1 MQLQETKR
9 ERNPMTRYFRV
20 MLGKG
25 SAHAVECFGGGF
37 IGVDF
42 DLAID
47 LTNKL
52 PENVRDFNSEFISI
66 YQDRH
71 PAKNK
76 IAAGLACGMT
86 WTLSKGMQ
94 IGDVIIAPTGDGN
107 FRFGE
112 ISGNYQYAKDQI
124 LFHRRQVN
132 WSGLILNKEVFS
144 EQLRRSIGSIGTISE
159 VTQHADEISKLLSGG
174 VIVGGSPI
182 SDPTVEEPSVFVLEK
197 YLEDFLVSNWESTE
211 LGKIYDIYRDEN
223 GTGQQYQTDSGRID
237 ILAVSKDGKE
247 LLVVELKK
255 GRASDSVVG
264 QITRYMGYVTTE
276 LAGPGQNVKG
286 VIVALED
293 DQRLRHSLVIVPGID
308 FYRYE
313 VSFKLTKV

>member
-1 MQLQETKR
+1 
-9 ERNPMTRYFRV
+9 

-25 SAHAVECFGGGF
+25 SQHAAECFAGNF

-42 DLAID
+42 DLNVD
-47 LTNKL
+47 LTDKL
-52 PENVRDFNSEFISI
+52 PENWRDFNREFIPI
-66 YQDRH
+66 YQERH
-71 PAKNK
+71 PSKNK

-86 WTLSKGMQ
+86 WTVSKGMQ
-94 IGDVIIAPTGDGN
+94 IGDIIVAPVGDGN

-112 ISGNYQYAKDQI
+112 VSSNYQYAKDLI

-132 WSGLILNKEVFS
+132 WSSLIINKENFS
-144 EQLRRSIGSIGTISE
+144 EPLRRSIGSIGTISE
-159 VTQHADEISKLLSGG
+159 LTQHADEISKLLSGIEYD
-174 VIVGGSPI
+174 VTTTN
-182 SDPTVEEPSVFVLEK
+182 DPTVEEPSVFVLEK

-211 LGKIYDIYRDEN
+211 LGKAYDIYQDEN

-237 ILAVSKDGKE
+237 VLAVSKDGKE

-276 LAGPGQNVKG
+276 LAGPEQSVKG

-293 DQRLRHSLVIVPGID
+293 DQRLRHSLTVVPGID

-313 VSFKLTKV
+313 VSFKLTKI

>member
-1 MQLQETKR
+1 
-9 ERNPMTRYFRV
+9 

-25 SAHAVECFGGGF
+25 SIHAAECFAGGF

-52 PENVRDFNSEFISI
+52 PDNWRDFNKEFIPI
-66 YQDRH
+66 YQERH

-76 IAAGLACGMT
+76 VAAGLACGMT
-86 WTLSKGMQ
+86 WTVSKGMQ
-94 IGDVIIAPTGDGN
+94 VGDVIVAPVGDGN

-112 ISGNYQYAKDQI
+112 ISSNYQYAKDQI
-124 LFHRRQVN
+124 LFHRRQVS
-132 WSGLILNKEVFS
+132 WSSSTINKEEFS
-144 EQLRRSIGSIGTISE
+144 EQLRRSMGSIGTISE
-159 VTQHADEISKLLSGG
+159 VTQYAEEISKLLSGVEYLG
-174 VIVGGSPI
+174 PASI
-182 SDPTVEEPSVFVLEK
+182 DPTVEERSVFVLEK

-211 LGKIYDIYRDEN
+211 LGKNYDIYQDEN

-255 GRASDSVVG
+255 GRASDAVVG

-276 LAGPGQNVKG
+276 LAGPDQKVKG

-293 DQRLRHSLVIVPGID
+293 DQRLRRSLVIVPGID
-308 FYRYE
+308 FFKYE
-313 VSFKLTKV
+313 VSFKLTRI

>member
-1 MQLQETKR
+1 
-9 ERNPMTRYFRV
+9 MTRYFRV

-25 SAHAVECFGGGF
+25 STYATESFAGGF

-42 DLAID
+42 DLAVD

-52 PENVRDFNSEFISI
+52 PENWRDFNREFIPI

-86 WTLSKGMQ
+86 WTVSKGMQ
-94 IGDVIIAPTGDGN
+94 IGDVIVAPIGDGN

-112 ISGNYQYAKDQI
+112 ITSDYQYAKDQI
-124 LFHRRQVN
+124 LFHRRLVT
-132 WSGLILNKEVFS
+132 WSSLVINKEHFS
-144 EQLRRSIGSIGTISE
+144 KQLRNAIGSIGTISE
-159 VTQHADEISKLLSGG
+159 VTHHAEEISKLLSGII
-174 VIVGGSPI
+174 IVPSETV
-182 SDPTVEEPSVFVLEK
+182 DPAVEEPSVFVLEK

-211 LGKIYDIYRDEN
+211 LGKLYDIYQDEN

-255 GRASDSVVG
+255 GRASDAVVG

-276 LAGPGQNVKG
+276 LAGPGQKVKG

-313 VSFKLTKV
+313 VSFKLNKI

>member
-1 MQLQETKR
+1 
-9 ERNPMTRYFRV
+9 MTRYFRV

-25 SAHAVECFGGGF
+25 SQHAAECFAGNF

-42 DLAID
+42 DLNVD
-47 LTNKL
+47 LTDKL
-52 PENVRDFNSEFISI
+52 PENWRDFNREFIPI
-66 YQDRH
+66 YQERH
-71 PAKNK
+71 PSKNK

-86 WTLSKGMQ
+86 WTVSKGMQ
-94 IGDVIIAPTGDGN
+94 IGDIIVAPVGDGN

-112 ISGNYQYAKDQI
+112 ISSNYQYAKDLI

-132 WSGLILNKEVFS
+132 WSSLIINKENFS
-144 EQLRRSIGSIGTISE
+144 EPLRRSIGSIGTISE
-159 VTQHADEISKLLSGG
+159 LTQHADEISKLLSG
-174 VIVGGSPI
+174 VEYDVTTTN
-182 SDPTVEEPSVFVLEK
+182 DPTVEEPSVFVLEK

-211 LGKIYDIYRDEN
+211 LGKAYDIYQDEN

-237 ILAVSKDGKE
+237 VLAVSKDGKE

-276 LAGPGQNVKG
+276 LAGPEQSVKG

-293 DQRLRHSLVIVPGID
+293 DQRLRHSLTVVPGID

-313 VSFKLTKV
+313 VSFKLTKI

>member
-1 MQLQETKR
+1 MK
-9 ERNPMTRYFRV
+9 RYFRV

-25 SAHAVECFGGGF
+25 SMHAAECFAGGF

-52 PENVRDFNSEFISI
+52 PENWRDFNKEFIPI
-66 YQDRH
+66 YQERH

-76 IAAGLACGMT
+76 VAAGLACGMT
-86 WTLSKGMQ
+86 WTVSKGMQ
-94 IGDVIIAPTGDGN
+94 IGDVILAPMGDGN
-107 FRFGE
+107 FKFGE
-112 ISGNYQYAKDQI
+112 ISGNYQYARDQT

-132 WSGLILNKEVFS
+132 WSNLIINKENFS
-144 EQLRRSIGSIGTISE
+144 EQLRRSIGSIGTVSE
-159 VTQHADEISKLLSGG
+159 LAQHSEEISKLIRG
-174 VIVGGSPI
+174 IEYDGSPAE
-182 SDPTVEEPSVFVLEK
+182 DPTVEEPSVFVLEK

-211 LGKIYDIYRDEN
+211 LGKNYDIYKDEN

-255 GRASDSVVG
+255 GRASDAVVG

-276 LAGPGQNVKG
+276 LAGPGQKVKG

-293 DQRLRHSLVIVPGID
+293 DVRLRHSLVIVPGID

-313 VSFKLTKV
+313 VSFKLNKI

>member
-1 MQLQETKR
+1 
-9 ERNPMTRYFRV
+9 MTRYFRV

-25 SAHAVECFGGGF
+25 STHATECFAGGF

-47 LTNKL
+47 LTDKL
-52 PENVRDFNSEFISI
+52 PENWRDFNREFIPI
-66 YQDRH
+66 YQERH

-94 IGDVIIAPTGDGN
+94 IGDVILAPMGDGN

-132 WSGLILNKEVFS
+132 WLGVILNKENFS

-159 VTQHADEISKLLSGG
+159 VTQHAEEISKILSGG
-174 VIVGGSPI
+174 VVVAGHPT

-197 YLEDFLVSNWESTE
+197 YLEDFLVSNWESTD
-211 LGKIYDIYRDEN
+211 LGKTYDIYQDEN

-237 ILAVSKDGKE
+237 ILAVSKDGRE

-255 GRASDSVVG
+255 GRASDAVVG

-276 LAGPGQNVKG
+276 LAGPGQKVKG

-313 VSFKLTKV
+313 VSFKLTKI

>member
-1 MQLQETKR
+1 
-9 ERNPMTRYFRV
+9 MTRYFRV

-25 SAHAVECFGGGF
+25 SQHAAECFAGNF

-42 DLAID
+42 DLNVD
-47 LTNKL
+47 LNDKL
-52 PENVRDFNSEFISI
+52 PENWRDFNREFIPI
-66 YQDRH
+66 YQERH
-71 PAKNK
+71 PSKNK

-86 WTLSKGMQ
+86 WTVSKGMQ
-94 IGDVIIAPTGDGN
+94 IGDIIVAPVGDGN

-112 ISGNYQYAKDQI
+112 VSSNYQYAKDLI

-132 WSGLILNKEVFS
+132 WSSLIINKENFS
-144 EQLRRSIGSIGTISE
+144 EPLRRSIGSIGTISE
-159 VTQHADEISKLLSGG
+159 LTQHADEISKLLSGIEYD
-174 VIVGGSPI
+174 VTTTN
-182 SDPTVEEPSVFVLEK
+182 DPTVEEPSVFVLEK

-211 LGKIYDIYRDEN
+211 LGKAYDIYQDEN

-237 ILAVSKDGKE
+237 VLAVSKDGKE

-276 LAGPGQNVKG
+276 LAGPEQSVKG

-293 DQRLRHSLVIVPGID
+293 DQRLRHSLTVVPGID

-313 VSFKLTKV
+313 VSFKLTKI

>member
-1 MQLQETKR
+1 
-9 ERNPMTRYFRV
+9 

-25 SAHAVECFGGGF
+25 SQHAAECFAGNF

-42 DLAID
+42 DLNVD
-47 LTNKL
+47 LTDKL
-52 PENVRDFNSEFISI
+52 PENWRDFNREFIPI
-66 YQDRH
+66 YQERH
-71 PAKNK
+71 PSKNK

-86 WTLSKGMQ
+86 WTVSKGMQ
-94 IGDVIIAPTGDGN
+94 IGDIIVAPVGDGN

-112 ISGNYQYAKDQI
+112 VSSNYQYAKDLI

-132 WSGLILNKEVFS
+132 WSSLIINKENFS
-144 EQLRRSIGSIGTISE
+144 EPLSRSIGSIGTISE
-159 VTQHADEISKLLSGG
+159 LTQHADEISKLLSGIEYD
-174 VIVGGSPI
+174 VTTTN
-182 SDPTVEEPSVFVLEK
+182 DPTVEEPSVFVLEK

-211 LGKIYDIYRDEN
+211 LGKAYDIYQDEN

-237 ILAVSKDGKE
+237 VLAVSKDGKE

-276 LAGPGQNVKG
+276 LAGPEQSVKG

-293 DQRLRHSLVIVPGID
+293 DQRLRHSLTVVPGID

-313 VSFKLTKV
+313 VSFKLTKI

>member
-1 MQLQETKR
+1 
-9 ERNPMTRYFRV
+9 MTRYFRV

-25 SAHAVECFGGGF
+25 STYAAECFAGGF

-42 DLAID
+42 DLAVD

-52 PENVRDFNSEFISI
+52 PENWRDFNREFIPI

-86 WTLSKGMQ
+86 WTVSKGMQ
-94 IGDVIIAPTGDGN
+94 IGDVIVAPIGDGN

-112 ISGNYQYAKDQI
+112 ISGNYQYAKDQL

-132 WSGLILNKEVFS
+132 WSSLIINKENFS

-159 VTQHADEISKLLSGG
+159 VTQHAEEISKLLSG
-174 VIVGGSPI
+174 IEYEGSPTI
-182 SDPTVEEPSVFVLEK
+182 DPTVEEPSVFVLEK

-211 LGKIYDIYRDEN
+211 LGKSYDIYQDEN

-255 GRASDSVVG
+255 GRASDAVVG

-276 LAGPGQNVKG
+276 LAGPGQKVKG

-313 VSFKLTKV
+313 VSFKLNKI

>member
-1 MQLQETKR
+1 
-9 ERNPMTRYFRV
+9 MTRYFRV

-25 SAHAVECFGGGF
+25 SQHAAECFAGNF

-42 DLAID
+42 DLNID
-47 LTNKL
+47 LTDKL
-52 PENVRDFNSEFISI
+52 PENWRDFNREFIPI
-66 YQDRH
+66 YQERH
-71 PAKNK
+71 PSKNK

-86 WTLSKGMQ
+86 WTVSKGMQ
-94 IGDVIIAPTGDGN
+94 IGDIIVAPVGDGN

-112 ISGNYQYAKDQI
+112 ISSNYQYAKDLI

-132 WSGLILNKEVFS
+132 WSSLIINKENFS
-144 EQLRRSIGSIGTISE
+144 EPLRRSIGSIGTISE
-159 VTQHADEISKLLSGG
+159 LTQHADEISKLLSG
-174 VIVGGSPI
+174 VEYDVTTTN
-182 SDPTVEEPSVFVLEK
+182 DPTVEEPSVFVLEK

-211 LGKIYDIYRDEN
+211 LGKAYDIYQDEN

-237 ILAVSKDGKE
+237 VLAVSKDGKE

-276 LAGPGQNVKG
+276 LAGPEQSVKG

-293 DQRLRHSLVIVPGID
+293 DQRLRHSLTVVPGID

-313 VSFKLTKV
+313 VSFKLTKI

>member
-1 MQLQETKR
+1 
-9 ERNPMTRYFRV
+9 

-25 SAHAVECFGGGF
+25 SQHAAECFAGNF

-42 DLAID
+42 DLNVD
-47 LTNKL
+47 LTDKL
-52 PENVRDFNSEFISI
+52 PENWRDFNREFIPI
-66 YQDRH
+66 YQERH
-71 PAKNK
+71 PSKNK

-86 WTLSKGMQ
+86 WTVSKGMQ
-94 IGDVIIAPTGDGN
+94 IGDIIVAPVGDGN

-112 ISGNYQYAKDQI
+112 ISSNYQYAKDLI

-132 WSGLILNKEVFS
+132 WSSLIINKENFS
-144 EQLRRSIGSIGTISE
+144 EPLRRSIGSIGTISE
-159 VTQHADEISKLLSGG
+159 LTQHADEISKLLSG
-174 VIVGGSPI
+174 VEYDVTTTN
-182 SDPTVEEPSVFVLEK
+182 DPTVEEPSVFVLEK

-211 LGKIYDIYRDEN
+211 LGKAYDIYQDEN

-237 ILAVSKDGKE
+237 VLAVSKDGKE

-264 QITRYMGYVTTE
+264 QVTRYMGYVTTE
-276 LAGPGQNVKG
+276 LAGPEQSVKG

-293 DQRLRHSLVIVPGID
+293 DQRLRHSLTVVPGID

>member
-1 MQLQETKR
+1 
-9 ERNPMTRYFRV
+9 MTRHFRV

-25 SAHAVECFGGGF
+25 SQYAVECFAGNF

-42 DLAID
+42 DLNVD
-47 LTNKL
+47 LTDKL
-52 PENVRDFNSEFISI
+52 PENWRDFNREFIPI

-86 WTLSKGMQ
+86 WTVSKGMQ
-94 IGDVIIAPTGDGN
+94 IGDVIVAPVGDGN

-112 ISGNYQYAKDQI
+112 ISSNYQYAKDQI
-124 LFHRRQVN
+124 LFHRRHVN
-132 WSGLILNKEVFS
+132 WSSLIINKENFS
-144 EQLRRSIGSIGTISE
+144 EPLRRSIGSIGTISE
-159 VTQHADEISKLLSGG
+159 LTQHADEISKLLSGAEYD
-174 VIVGGSPI
+174 VSTTIDS
-182 SDPTVEEPSVFVLEK
+182 TVEEPSVFILEK

-211 LGKIYDIYRDEN
+211 LGRSYDIYQDEN

-237 ILAVSKDGKE
+237 VLAVSKDGKE

-255 GRASDSVVG
+255 GRASDAVVG

-276 LAGPGQNVKG
+276 LAGPEQGVKG

-293 DQRLRHSLVIVPGID
+293 DQRLRHSLTVVPGID

-313 VSFKLTKV
+313 VSFKLTKI

>member
-1 MQLQETKR
+1 
-9 ERNPMTRYFRV
+9 

-25 SAHAVECFGGGF
+25 AMYAAECFAGNF

-42 DLAID
+42 DLEGD
-47 LTNKL
+47 LSDQL
-52 PENVRDFNSEFISI
+52 PENWRDFNKSFIPV
-66 YQDRH
+66 YLEKH
-71 PAKNK
+71 PGKSK

-86 WTLSKGMQ
+86 WTISKGLQ
-94 IGDVIIAPTGDGN
+94 IGDVVVSPVGDGN

-112 ISGNYQYAKDQI
+112 VAGNYQYAKGQI
-124 LFHRRQVN
+124 LRHRRQVN
-132 WSGLILNKEVFS
+132 WSLLILNKDQFS
-144 EQLRRSIGSIGTISE
+144 EELRRAMGTPGTVSE
-159 VTQHADEISKLLSGG
+159 VTHHAEEIDKLLSG
-174 VIVGGSPI
+174 VEYEGSAQT
-182 SDPTVEEPSVFVLEK
+182 DPTIEEPSVFVLEK
-197 YLEDFLVSNWESTE
+197 YLEDFLVSNWEGTE
-211 LGKIYDIYRDEN
+211 LGKNYDIYQDEN

-255 GRASDSVVG
+255 GRASDAVVG

-276 LAGPGQNVKG
+276 LAGQGQIVKG

-313 VSFKLTKV
+313 VSFKLIKV

>member
-1 MQLQETKR
+1 
-9 ERNPMTRYFRV
+9 MTRYFRV

-25 SAHAVECFGGGF
+25 SQHAAECFAGNF

-42 DLAID
+42 DLNVD
-47 LTNKL
+47 LTDKL
-52 PENVRDFNSEFISI
+52 PENWRDFNREFIPI
-66 YQDRH
+66 YQERH
-71 PAKNK
+71 PSKNK

-86 WTLSKGMQ
+86 WTVSKGMQ
-94 IGDVIIAPTGDGN
+94 IGDIIVAPVGDGN

-112 ISGNYQYAKDQI
+112 ISSNYQYAKDLI

-132 WSGLILNKEVFS
+132 WSSLIINKENFS
-144 EQLRRSIGSIGTISE
+144 EPLRRSIGSIGTISE
-159 VTQHADEISKLLSGG
+159 LTQHADEISKLLSG
-174 VIVGGSPI
+174 VEYDVTTTN
-182 SDPTVEEPSVFVLEK
+182 DPTVEEPSVFVLEK

-211 LGKIYDIYRDEN
+211 LGKAYDIYQDEN

-237 ILAVSKDGKE
+237 VLAVSKDGKE

-264 QITRYMGYVTTE
+264 QVTRYMGYVTTE
-276 LAGPGQNVKG
+276 LAGPEQSVKG

-293 DQRLRHSLVIVPGID
+293 DQRLRHSLTVVPGID